1 VRSVLRFEAGQA
13 GPSGVAFA
21 GYALQ
26 GPGEIAM
33 TPQTFEK
40 ISKQVFERHSELMDK
55 LSQ

>member
-33 TPQTFEK
+33 TPQTFGK
-40 ISKQVFERHSELMDK
+40 ASKQVFERHSELMDK